1 MSTFQEREASQNVV
15 VDVPECRVVPGETAR
30 FPFSVRGGDRSYS
43 IHDFSA
49 SSDNPNF
56 DPSWVHIVKATDG
69 MGSSRYILEIR
80 PANIGRRQY
89 GTYPI
94 SIRRAAPGAFQTA
107 VGRCTLIVKPCVRL
121 IGKPDF
127 STRPGGTLSL
137 SLENCGGVD
146 IDVSVSVSHHG
157 SSWSKGWEFELETE
171 DGPFE
176 FKETFEP
183 PADGKKGEFE
193 LEVSA
198 EGISLIRMPIEPENI
213 FSRVLKRKYVIPAA
227 VVLIGAAVGI
237 ILTTVLSGPALI
249 SQSISFTSQPTS
261 TAVGATYV
269 VTAKGGGSGNPVTF
283 IIDTQSASTCSIA
296 DGIVTFNRPGSCV
309 IDANQAGTGKYAAA
323 PQAQQVITVTGGGT
337 KTAQSIV
344 FTSKPPSPAVGTT
357 YPVTARGGGS
367 GNPVTFSS
375 GSPDVCSV
383 SGATVTFNQSGTCV
397 IDANQAGDDKYAA
410 APQAQQVITVTGGGT
425 KTAQSI
431 VFTSKPP
438 NQAVGTLYPVTA
450 RGGGSGNPVTFSSGS
465 LNVCSVSGATV
476 SFNQPGACVIDA
488 NQAGNGQ
495 YAPAPQAQQVIAV
508 KEGQT
513 ISFTSTPPRE
523 GLQGGLPYNVAA
535 TATSGDPVSLSSG
548 SADVCTVAGATVTF
562 NQPGTCVVDANQA
575 GDNQYL
581 PAPQAEQDIP
591 VASSQIP

>member
-1 MSTFQEREASQNVV
+1 MSTFQERKASQNIV

-30 FPFSVRGGDRSYS
+30 FPFSVRGGERSYS

-56 DPSWVHIVKATDG
+56 DQGWVHIVRATDG
-69 MGSSRYILEIR
+69 GGSSRFTLEIR
-80 PANIGRRQY
+80 PAHIGRRQY

-94 SIRRAAPGAFQTA
+94 SIRCTAPDAFQAA
-107 VGRCTLIVKPCVRL
+107 VGLCTLIVKPCVRL

-127 STRPGGTLSL
+127 STWPGGSLSL
-137 SLENCGGVD
+137 SLENCGSVD

-157 SSWSKGWEFELETE
+157 SSWSRGWDFELETE

-183 PADGKKGEFE
+183 PADGKRGDFE

-198 EGISLIRMPIEPENI
+198 EGISLIRMPIEREKI
-213 FSRVLKRKYVIPAA
+213 LSKVFQRKYVIPAA
-227 VVLIGAAVGI
+227 VALIGAAVGI

-283 IIDTQSASTCSIA
+283 AIDAQSTSTCSISG
-296 DGIVTFNRPGSCV
+296 GIVTFDRPGSCV
-309 IDANQAGTGKYAAA
+309 IDASQAGNDKYAAA
-323 PQAQQVITVTGGGT
+323 PRAQQMIAVTGGGGT
-337 KTAQSIV
+337 TIQSIV
-344 FTSKPPSPAVGTT
+344 FTSEPPSPAVVGTVYT
-357 YPVTARGGGS
+357 VTARGGGS

-375 GSPDVCSV
+375 GSPD
-383 SGATVTFNQSGTCV
+383 
-397 IDANQAGDDKYAA
+397 
-410 APQAQQVITVTGGGT
+410 
-425 KTAQSI
+425 
-431 VFTSKPP
+431 
-438 NQAVGTLYPVTA
+438 
-450 RGGGSGNPVTFSSGS
+450 
-465 LNVCSVSGATV
+465 VCSVSGATV

-495 YAPAPQAQQVIAV
+495 YAPAPQVQQTIAV
-508 KEGQT
+508 KQGQT
-513 ISFTSTPPRE
+513 ISFTSTAPVE
-523 GLQGGLPYNVAA
+523 GLPGGTPYNVAA
-535 TATSGDPVSLSSG
+535 TATSGDPVSFSSG
-548 SADVCTVAGATVTF
+548 SPGVCTVSGATVTF

-581 PAPQAEQDIP
+581 PALQVEQDIP
-591 VASSQIP
+591 VASSRIA

>member
-30 FPFSVRGGDRSYS
+30 FPFSVRGGERSYS
-43 IHDFSA
+43 IHDFST

-213 FSRVLKRKYVIPAA
+213 FSKVLKRKHVITAA

-269 VTAKGGGSGNPVTF
+269 VTAKGGGSGNPVIFT
-283 IIDTQSASTCSIA
+283 IDTQSASTCSIA
-296 DGIVTFNRPGSCV
+296 GGIVTFNQRGSCV

-344 FTSKPPSPAVGTT
+344 FTSKPPSTAVGTT

-367 GNPVTFSS
+367 GNQVTFSS

-383 SGATVTFNQSGTCV
+383 SGSTVTFSAPGTCV
-397 IDANQAGDDKYAA
+397 IDANQ
-410 APQAQQVITVTGGGT
+410 V
-425 KTAQSI
+425 
-431 VFTSKPP
+431 
-438 NQAVGTLYPVTA
+438 
-450 RGGGSGNPVTFSSGS
+450 
-465 LNVCSVSGATV
+465 
-476 SFNQPGACVIDA
+476 
-488 NQAGNGQ
+488 GNGQ
-495 YAPAPQAQQVIAV
+495 YAPAPQAQQVIVV

-523 GLQGGLPYNVAA
+523 GLQGGTPYNVAA
-535 TATSGDPVSLSSG
+535 TATSGDPVSFSSG
-548 SADVCTVAGATVTF
+548 SPDVCTVVGATVTF
-562 NQPGTCVVDANQA
+562 NQSGTCVVDANQA

>member
-30 FPFSVRGGDRSYS
+30 FPFSVRGGERSYS
-43 IHDFSA
+43 IHDFST

-213 FSRVLKRKYVIPAA
+213 FSKVLKRKHVITAA

-269 VTAKGGGSGNPVTF
+269 VTAKGGGSGNPVIFT
-283 IIDTQSASTCSIA
+283 IDTQSASTCSIA
-296 DGIVTFNRPGSCV
+296 GGIVTFNQRGSCV

-344 FTSKPPSPAVGTT
+344 FTSKPPSRPW
-357 YPVTARGGGS
+357 
-367 GNPVTFSS
+367 
-375 GSPDVCSV
+375 
-383 SGATVTFNQSGTCV
+383 
-397 IDANQAGDDKYAA
+397 
-410 APQAQQVITVTGGGT
+410 AP
-425 KTAQSI
+425 
-431 VFTSKPP
+431 
-438 NQAVGTLYPVTA
+438 
-450 RGGGSGNPVTFSSGS
+450 
-465 LNVCSVSGATV
+465 
-476 SFNQPGACVIDA
+476 
-488 NQAGNGQ
+488 
-495 YAPAPQAQQVIAV
+495 
-508 KEGQT
+508 
-513 ISFTSTPPRE
+513 ST
-523 GLQGGLPYNVAA
+523 Q
-535 TATSGDPVSLSSG
+535 
-548 SADVCTVAGATVTF
+548 
-562 NQPGTCVVDANQA
+562 
-575 GDNQYL
+575 
-581 PAPQAEQDIP
+581 
-591 VASSQIP
+591 